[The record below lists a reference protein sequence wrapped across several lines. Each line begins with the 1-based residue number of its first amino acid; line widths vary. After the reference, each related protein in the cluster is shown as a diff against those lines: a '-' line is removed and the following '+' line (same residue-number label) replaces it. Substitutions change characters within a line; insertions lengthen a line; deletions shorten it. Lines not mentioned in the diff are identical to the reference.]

1 MTRRSHTG
9 CAQFPVSRFQFPVS
23 SFFAAFFL
31 LAAPALA
38 QTPTAE
44 ILAAVARLGTN
55 DVVTAD
61 RADALLFDAGPAS
74 VPPLVEALSRRT
86 HHVTRRAASLL
97 GRIGDA
103 RAIGPLVSA
112 LGGEKDEDVRL
123 AIAIALCRLGEK
135 AAVPP
140 LIDLLDSND
149 REIRLAASTALG
161 RFTHHDFAFEFDAP
175 RAARLAALGRWRA
188 WWQVSMREFEIVR

>member
-1 MTRRSHTG
+1 LK
-9 CAQFPVSRFQFPVS
+9 
-23 SFFAAFFL
+23 FL
-31 LAAPALA
+31 LLTALCAPFALAPRTALA

-44 ILAAVARLGTN
+44 IVAAVAHLATN

-61 RADALLFDAGPAS
+61 RADALLFDAGPAA
-74 VPPLVEALSRRT
+74 VPPLVEALSHRT

-103 RAIGPLVSA
+103 RAIGPLISA

-123 AIAIALCRLGEK
+123 AIAIALCRLDEK
-135 AAVPP
+135 AGVPP

-149 REIRLAASTALG
+149 REVRLAASTALG

-188 WWQVSMREFEIVR
+188 WWKASMREFEIVR